1 MLLFEA
7 AIGFI
12 SPASRTLSK
21 QYVQQKEA
29 LNALKEDRL
38 TGSEHFLE
46 LEASMNDLGAWMTGK
61 HKLHIKEG
69 YRSGHRRCHIE
80 HFTIFHE
87 VPERSVAARERIRHV
102 ALLWFNKGLAF
113 SGSSCLILSYLVQIT
128 RIRRMWRC
136 LPTARELNTSTS
148 VSWDAKN
155 RNLSGYIRIADSL
168 YCFHTHGPTR
178 EVVRVLQPPSYPE
191 F

>member
-38 TGSEHFLE
+38 TGSEQFLE
-46 LEASMNDLGAWMTGK
+46 LEASMNDLVAWMTGK

-69 YRSGHRRCHIE
+69 YRSPDAVTLSISPY
-80 HFTIFHE
+80 FT
-87 VPERSVAARERIRHV
+87 RYQNDQLRERIRHV

-113 SGSSCLILSYLVQIT
+113 SGSTRPYLVISCPNHQDKENVEVFTNSQRTEYINK
-128 RIRRMWRC
+128 RVLGC
-136 LPTARELNTSTS
+136 KKSEL
-148 VSWDAKN
+148 
-155 RNLSGYIRIADSL
+155 IRI
-168 YCFHTHGPTR
+168 YQNCR
-178 EVVRVLQPPSYPE
+178 
-191 F
+191 